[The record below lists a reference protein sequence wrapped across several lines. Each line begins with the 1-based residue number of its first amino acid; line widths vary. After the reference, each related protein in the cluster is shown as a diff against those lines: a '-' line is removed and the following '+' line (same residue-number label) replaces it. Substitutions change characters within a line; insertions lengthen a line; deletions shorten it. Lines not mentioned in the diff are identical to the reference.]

1 MSTRAPSHL
10 LRALL
15 LASLLPGVAARVASA
30 QEEETAAV
38 VISVTSRAT
47 GKPVEDAQVVVG
59 GTGIA
64 ARTNAA
70 GVLRLAGVPLGV
82 RAVEV
87 RRLGYA
93 TRFQMVSLEGGR
105 AAALTF
111 TLEVEAIPVAAI
123 VVPGAKKPEWDYLE
137 HTGFLRRRK
146 TGTGLFLTRAEIAGQ
161 RPSHLSDLLR
171 RYPGLA
177 IVPQAGSRPG
187 GYATMARNGSRSCP
201 IQYFVDGTLIGPG
214 FNVDDVRA
222 DDVEGVEVYRGAAGI
237 PAEFNRNTS
246 GCGVIVIWTR
256 MK

>member
-1 MSTRAPSHL
+1 MAPPHL

-15 LASLLPGVAARVASA
+15 LASLLPGLAAGAAAA
-30 QEEETAAV
+30 QEEETTVV

-47 GKPVEDAQVVVG
+47 GKPLENAQVIMG

-70 GVLRLAGVPLGV
+70 GVLRLAGVPVGV

-87 RRLGYA
+87 QLLGHG
-93 TRFQMVSLEGGR
+93 TRFQMVSLEAGR

-111 TLEVEAIPVAAI
+111 RLDVEAVPVAAI
-123 VVPGAKKPEWDYLE
+123 VVRGAQKPEWDYLE
-137 HTGFLRRRK
+137 HTGFMRRRK
-146 TGTGLFLTRAEIAGQ
+146 TGSGLFITRAEIAAQ
-161 RPSHLSDLLR
+161 HAMHLSDVLR
-171 RYPGLA
+171 RYPGVA
-177 IVPQAGSRPG
+177 ILPHAGGRSG
-187 GYATMARNGSRSCP
+187 GHATMARNGPRNCP

-222 DDVEGVEVYRGAAGI
+222 DDVEGVEVYRGASGL
-237 PAEFNRNTS
+237 PPEFNRNTS

-256 MK
+256 IR